1 MRTTVTIHVS
11 VCILMLA
18 AARPPSR
25 VRTHTIYREAIMVRS
40 LAFGFPTLLVAVTL
54 SGCGASRSPVPLV
67 GASADVTALTGEW
80 AGDYSSAESG
90 RSGSIS
96 FTLRATGDSA
106 FGDVVMI
113 PSAWGRPLVP
123 WREQNATGSNQA
135 QPSTVLT
142 IRFVRVEHS
151 HVSGTLDPYADPQ
164 TGARLLTTFSGELSG
179 KTITGTYTTRLTSGD
194 TQTGR
199 WSVQRR

>member
-1 MRTTVTIHVS
+1 MIRSQT
-11 VCILMLA
+11 LPGLFFLA
-18 AARPPSR
+18 
-25 VRTHTIYREAIMVRS
+25 
-40 LAFGFPTLLVAVTL
+40 LTL
-54 SGCGASRSPVPLV
+54 SACGASRSPVPLV
-67 GASADVTALTGEW
+67 GASSDVSALTGEW

-96 FTLRATGDSA
+96 FTLRAAGDSA

-113 PSAWGRPLVP
+113 PSAWGRPLMP
-123 WREQNATGSNQA
+123 YRENAAGAAGSQQTA
-135 QPSTVLT
+135 STVLT
-142 IRFVRVEHS
+142 IRFVRVEHG

-179 KTITGTYTTRLTSGD
+179 TTITGTYTTRLVSGD

-199 WSVQRR
+199 WTVQRR

>member
-1 MRTTVTIHVS
+1 MI
-11 VCILMLA
+11 
-18 AARPPSR
+18 
-25 VRTHTIYREAIMVRS
+25 RS
-40 LAFGFPTLLVAVTL
+40 PTLPTLLVLALTA
-54 SGCGASRSPVPLV
+54 CGASRAPVPLV
-67 GASADVTALTGEW
+67 GASADVGALTGEW

-96 FTLRATGDSA
+96 FTLRAAGDSA

-123 WREQNATGSNQA
+123 WRGENATGANQ
-135 QPSTVLT
+135 QPASTVLT
-142 IRFVRVEHS
+142 IRFVRVEHG

-164 TGARLLTTFSGELSG
+164 TGARLLTTFSGELNG
-179 KTITGTYTTRLTSGD
+179 NQITGTYTTRLTGD

-199 WSVQRR
+199 WTVQRR

>member
-1 MRTTVTIHVS
+1 MI
-11 VCILMLA
+11 
-18 AARPPSR
+18 
-25 VRTHTIYREAIMVRS
+25 RS
-40 LAFGFPTLLVAVTL
+40 PTLPTLLVLALTA
-54 SGCGASRSPVPLV
+54 CGASRAPVPLV
-67 GASADVTALTGEW
+67 GASADVGALTGEW

-96 FTLRATGDSA
+96 FTLRAAGDSA

-123 WREQNATGSNQA
+123 WRGENATGANQ
-135 QPSTVLT
+135 QPASTVLT
-142 IRFVRVEHS
+142 IRFVRVEHG

-164 TGARLLTTFSGELSG
+164 TGARLLTTFSGELNG
-179 KTITGTYTTRLTSGD
+179 NQITGTYTTRLTSGG

-199 WSVQRR
+199 WTVQRR

>member
-1 MRTTVTIHVS
+1 MSFSIVL
-11 VCILMLA
+11 CAL
-18 AARPPSR
+18 
-25 VRTHTIYREAIMVRS
+25 
-40 LAFGFPTLLVAVTL
+40 TLDA
-54 SGCGASRSPVPLV
+54 CGASRTPVPLV
-67 GASADVTALTGEW
+67 GSSSDVSALAGEW

-96 FTLRATGDSA
+96 FTLRAATDSA

-113 PSAWGRPLVP
+113 PVGLGRPLQP
-123 WREQNATGSNQA
+123 WRGDNMTGSTQA
-135 QPSTVLT
+135 PMSTVLS
-142 IRFVRVEHS
+142 IRFVRVQQG

-164 TGARLLTTFSGELSG
+164 TGARLLTTFSGELKG
-179 KTITGTYTTRLTSGD
+179 NTIAGTYTTRLVSGE